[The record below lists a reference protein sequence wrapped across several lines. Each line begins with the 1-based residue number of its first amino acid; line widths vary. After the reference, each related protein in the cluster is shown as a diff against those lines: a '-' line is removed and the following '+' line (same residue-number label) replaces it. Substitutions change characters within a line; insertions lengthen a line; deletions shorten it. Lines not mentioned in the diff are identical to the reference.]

1 MRRIA
6 SVLICIAAAFALA
19 SCNNGSGGGG
29 GGGSASGGPGGLP
42 DAMDLGNPNAKVTVN
57 EFASLGCPICAKWNN
72 EVFQS
77 FKAKYIDTGK
87 VHYVFHEFLV
97 GDMVVAGNGFLLA
110 RCAGKD
116 KYFQVADAVF
126 RQEQPYLETDQNAAK
141 SDALKKIAESM
152 GMTDAQFQA
161 CVGND
166 DAVAALKRRSDAAA
180 DQYHVES
187 TPTFMVNGK
196 SYVGYQD
203 MAAMDK
209 MVADAGGS

>member
-19 SCNNGSGGGG
+19 SCGNNGGGG
-29 GGGSASGGPGGLP
+29 NATAGGGPGGLP
-42 DAMDLGNPNAKVTVN
+42 EAMDLGNANAKVTVN

-97 GDMVVAGNGFLLA
+97 GDQVVAANGFLLA

-166 DAVAALKRRSDAAA
+166 AAIAALAARSDAAA
-180 DQYHVES
+180 NQYHVES
-187 TPTFMVNGK
+187 TPTFIVNGK
-196 SYVGYQD
+196 SYVGFQD

-209 MVADAGGS
+209 MIADAGGS